1 MKPYQ
6 NALSIFLDDAIHELQ
21 ALIHNRPNSEKRA
34 VQVTLPQSSS
44 YDILHALEASECLCI
59 PRI

>member
-6 NALSIFLDDAIHELQ
+6 NDLSIFLDDAILELQ

-34 VQVTLPQSSS
+34 VQIQLPPSSS
-44 YDILHALEASECLCI
+44 NDILHALEAADCLYTLS
-59 PRI
+59 